1 MSSLLTRCLCAL
13 WLLGGF
19 AARAQPAAP
28 TRQTQYLSG
37 RDKDRT
43 VAWDFYCTG
52 GRQSGVWTTIQ
63 VPSCWE
69 QQGFG
74 SYNYGRDYK
83 TYGKNFRFADEQGR
97 YRHAFRTPPDWQQRR
112 VFIVFEGSMTD
123 TEVKVNGQLA
133 GPTHRGAFY
142 EFRYD
147 ITDKLRPAGQPN
159 LLEVTVS
166 KMSADKSVNNAE
178 RLADYWVFGGIFRP
192 VKLEAFPEQFIP
204 RLAVDAR
211 ADGSFALNVFVRGLR
226 QATEVQADI
235 LDADGKTVG
244 SARGMAQAGDTL
256 VNVKTTVSQPRLWTS
271 ETPNLYRTRVSLR
284 AGGQPLYQTEER
296 FGFRT
301 IEIRRGRGI
310 FVNGTQVK
318 LKGTNRHSWWPE
330 TGRTLSDAI
339 HLQDVRLIK
348 EMNMNAVRMSHYPP
362 DRRFLELC
370 DSLGLYVLDEL
381 AGWQKAYSTPAGAP
395 LVREMVQRDA
405 NHPSILFWS
414 NGNEGGTNK
423 ELDDDFGLYDL
434 SQRPVI
440 HAHHR
445 PGNQHNGI
453 DTNHYENFYSSQKL
467 LADSLIYMP
476 TEFLHCQDDG
486 GGAAGLQDI
495 WELHWQAP
503 RSGGGFLWAL
513 VDEGL
518 VRTDQRGIIDV
529 NGVNAP
535 DGVLGPHREKE
546 GSFFAIREIFAPIRV
561 RVAGAAQANK
571 KTAKRSKPPKA
582 AAGTTSPASAA
593 AAPPEPAAAT
603 QQTAGG
609 SAPAATPPTELPADF
624 RGVIEVE
631 NRYHFLNL
639 RQCFFQWELVNFRQ
653 PGDAFSGHVTRQR
666 GRAASPDVAPLAR
679 GQLKLELPKD
689 WRRYD
694 ALQLAAFD
702 AQKNLVYR
710 WTWRTGPARQALAGL
725 VTLAAGP
732 QPIEATETDSTL
744 TLKAAGITVGW
755 NRQTGRLTGLRGNNG
770 DKLSFGGG
778 PLLVSGAATF
788 QGLTRRSEPDG
799 EVVEAR
805 YAGDL
810 RAVRWK
816 LYGSGW
822 LQLDYEY
829 AAAGDLPFAGL
840 SFRYPENYVLGAR
853 WLGRGPYRVWKN
865 RPQGVTLDTW
875 ENAYNNTQTGAAPWL
890 YPEFK
895 GYFADISWLELNTV
909 EGKFL
914 VATPD
919 PGLYVRLFDF
929 YGLSG
934 VQPHPGL
941 PVGNLSF
948 LDAIPPLGTKL
959 ALNIDANTA
968 ALGPQSEL
976 NHLSGTRRRTLYF
989 FFGLP
994 PVSSTPQPY
1003 TAPAK
1008 DDLF

>member
-1 MSSLLTRCLCAL
+1 MPALPAHRLFALLLF
-13 WLLGGF
+13 LLGLPG
-19 AARAQPAAP
+19 AARAQSAAP
-28 TRQTQYLSG
+28 TRQVQYLSG
-37 RDKDRT
+37 RDNQHTKT
-43 VAWDFYCTG
+43 WDFYCTG
-52 GRQSGVWTTIQ
+52 GRRSGAWTTIQ

-97 YRHAFRTPPDWQQRR
+97 YKHEFRTPADWQQRR

-123 TEVKVNGQLA
+123 TEVKVNGQPA
-133 GPTHRGAFY
+133 GPTHQGAFY

-147 ITDKLRPAGQPN
+147 ITDKLKPAGQPN

-166 KMSADKSVNNAE
+166 KMSADASVNNAE

-192 VKLEAFPEQFIP
+192 VYLEAYP
-204 RLAVDAR
+204 RQYLAPPALDAR
-211 ADGSFALNVFVRGLR
+211 ADGSFALRAAVRGLT
-226 QATEVQADI
+226 QPAEVQAEM
-235 LDADGKTVG
+235 LDADGKVVG
-244 SARGMAQAGDTL
+244 TARAALAPADTL
-256 VNVKTTVSQPRLWTS
+256 VELRTTLKQPRLWTA
-271 ETPNLYRTRVSLR
+271 ETPHLYRLRLTLR
-284 AGGQPLYQTEER
+284 AGGQALYQTTER

-301 IEIRRGRGI
+301 VEIRRGRGI

-330 TGRTLSDAI
+330 TGRTLNDSI
-339 HLQDVRLIK
+339 HLLDVRLIK

-362 DRRFLELC
+362 DRRFLQLC

-381 AGWQKAYSTPAGAP
+381 AGWQKAYSTKAGTP
-395 LVREMVQRDA
+395 LVREMVERDR
-405 NHPSILFWS
+405 NHPSILLWS

-423 ELDDDFGLYDL
+423 ELDDDFARYDL
-434 SQRPVI
+434 ARRPVI

-453 DTNHYENFYSSQKL
+453 DTNHYENFYSSQKI
-467 LADSLIYMP
+467 LADSLIYLP

-495 WELHWQAP
+495 WELHWRSP

-546 GSFFAIREIFAPIRV
+546 GSFFAIREIFAPIKV
-561 RVAGAAQANK
+561 RLTAAQPATK
-571 KTAKRSKPPKA
+571 GKKA
-582 AAGTTSPASAA
+582 APPAPA
-593 AAPPEPAAAT
+593 AAP
-603 QQTAGG
+603 
-609 SAPAATPPTELPADF
+609 APAVLPADF
-624 RGVIEVE
+624 KCVLEVE

-639 RQCFFQWELVNFRQ
+639 RQCFFQWELVDFRR
-653 PGDAFSGHVTRQR
+653 PGETFSGAVSAGR
-666 GRAASPDVAPLAR
+666 GRAPSPDVAPLAAGR
-679 GQLKLELPKD
+679 LRLALPPD
-689 WRRYD
+689 WRRHD
-694 ALQLAAFD
+694 ALLVSAYD
-702 AQKNLVYR
+702 PQKNLVYK
-710 WTWRTGPARQALAGL
+710 WSWLIGGPAELLRGL
-725 VTLAAGP
+725 LPAAP
-732 QPIEATETDSTL
+732 PAPDKPAVESSETDSTL
-744 TLKAAGITVGW
+744 TLKAANITVTW
-755 NRQTGRLTGLRGNNG
+755 NKTTGRISGLKGNNG
-770 DKLSFGGG
+770 DRLSFGNG
-778 PLLVSGAATF
+778 PVLVGGAASC
-788 QGLTRRSEPDG
+788 QGLTHRAEPAG
-799 EVVEAR
+799 VVVEAR
-805 YAGDL
+805 YAGGL
-810 RAVRWK
+810 RAVRWTMHP
-816 LYGSGW
+816 SGW

-829 AAAGDLPFAGL
+829 EVQGELPFAGL
-840 SFRYPENYVLGAR
+840 TFTYPENYVLGAR

-865 RPQGVTLDTW
+865 RPQGGTLNVW

-914 VATPD
+914 VATAE
-919 PGLYVRLFDF
+919 PGLYARLFDF

-934 VQPHPGL
+934 VKPHPQL
-941 PVGNLSF
+941 PPGNLSF

-959 ALNIDANTA
+959 ALNIDADTRN
-968 ALGPQSEL
+968 LGPQSEL
-976 NHLSGTRRRTLYF
+976 NHLSGPRRRTLYF

-994 PVSSTPQPY
+994 QTTATPQPY
-1003 TAPAK
+1003 TAPAQ